1 MREARDIAK
10 RMREML
16 TMDKVGIKEGFST
29 ALTNDLNRLLGD
41 YFELISSFFQP
52 ARSCFRQ
59 GLCPVKGYTKEA
71 AAPPSGSS
79 GFLIV

>member
-1 MREARDIAK
+1 MREARDIAR

-41 YFELISSFFQP
+41 YFELTS
-52 ARSCFRQ
+52 
-59 GLCPVKGYTKEA
+59 PVNVDVVQDDGGAYKIRIDALANRIKQFDTTLDIKRY
-71 AAPPSGSS
+71 
-79 GFLIV
+79 

>member
-41 YFELISSFFQP
+41 YFELISP
-52 ARSCFRQ
+52 VNVDIVQ
-59 GLCPVKGYTKEA
+59 GDGGAYKIQIDSLASRIKQFDTTLDIKRY
-71 AAPPSGSS
+71 
-79 GFLIV
+79 

>member
-1 MREARDIAK
+1 MREARDIAR

-41 YFELISSFFQP
+41 YFELV
-52 ARSCFRQ
+52 A
-59 GLCPVKGYTKEA
+59 PVNVDVVQEDGGAYKIQIDALAGRIKQFDTTLDIKRY
-71 AAPPSGSS
+71 
-79 GFLIV
+79 